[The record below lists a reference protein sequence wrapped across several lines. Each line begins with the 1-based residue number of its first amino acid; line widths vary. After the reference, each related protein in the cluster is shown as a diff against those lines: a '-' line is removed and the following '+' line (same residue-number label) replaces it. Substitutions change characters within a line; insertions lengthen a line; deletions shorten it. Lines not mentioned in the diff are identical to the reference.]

1 MSAPSFTESPLT
13 AQPAGPVRVG
23 WRRGHPDAGLIAKEW
38 LITNGLG
45 GYASG
50 TLAGMPTRR
59 YHGPLVASLSAP
71 HGRTLM
77 LNHLVET
84 LHLADGTLMS
94 LSATDPVPSVESPGP
109 ELPPSLVLFQLE
121 NGRPCWRY
129 ESGDVVLE
137 KSLLMPHGQNTVLI
151 RYRLIAARA
160 PVRLVLEPLLDMR
173 PHDNPVAA
181 GEPAR
186 YWIAAVADGFEIAPP
201 NPSLPSLRLRVE
213 GGAAEIGRG
222 SGDVEVRYRLEQARG
237 YDWRGVLHSAG
248 TLAVTLP
255 PGSEIRVVASTE
267 AWEQVK
273 ALPALE
279 VHALEEERRLRLL
292 AQARPEL
299 RSGLGAELAS
309 ELILAADQFII
320 KPHTRPR
327 DEAIL
332 NAQGDTACT
341 VIAGY
346 PWFTDWGRD
355 TMISL
360 EGLTLMTGRF
370 AEARDILHTFAHHVR
385 DGLIPNLFP
394 EGQSEGLY
402 HTADATLWFFHA
414 LDRYEAASGDQ
425 ETRRF
430 LLPRLAEIIEKHVA
444 GTRFGIGVDP
454 LDGLLRQGAPGYQ
467 LTWMDAKV
475 GDWVVTPR
483 RGKAVEINALFYN
496 ALCLMQGWL
505 AEAEKDGWAAEHG
518 VGLRAADVGA
528 RAAALRASFNRR
540 FWYADGGYL
549 YDVVDGEGSDGSG
562 PRDDASVRPNQLFAI
577 SLPHP
582 VLDPEHWSAV
592 LDVVARQL
600 ATPFGLRSLGPGHPD
615 YKARYDGDLR
625 SRDAAYHQGTVWG
638 WLVGPFVDAWFK
650 VHPGDPAGASRL
662 VGGLEE
668 QLSKSCIGTISE
680 ICDAEPPFAP
690 RGCVAQAWSVAEA
703 LRALYLIQTQ
713 NPQRI
718 PKLPR

>member
-1 MSAPSFTESPLT
+1 MSAPSFATPLSAT
-13 AQPAGPVRVG
+13 PLPAPLSGPVRVG
-23 WRRGHPDAGLIAKEW
+23 WRRGHPDAGLIGKEW

-50 TLAGMPTRR
+50 TLAGIPTRR

-84 LHLADGTLMS
+84 LHLADGTTLP
-94 LSATDPVPSVESPGP
+94 LSAIDPVPSAEAPGP
-109 ELPPSLVLFQLE
+109 VLPPALVLFQLV
-121 NGRPCWRY
+121 NGRPSWRFD
-129 ESGDVVLE
+129 SGDLTLE

-151 RYRLIAARA
+151 RYRLSAARA
-160 PVRLVLEPLLDMR
+160 PVRLALEPLLDMR
-173 PHDNPVAA
+173 PHDSAVGGDVASY
-181 GEPAR
+181 R
-186 YWIAAVADGFEIAPP
+186 IAEVADGFEIAPP
-201 NPSLPSLRLRVE
+201 DPSLPPLRLRVE
-213 GGAAEIGRG
+213 GGTATIAAGD
-222 SGDVEVRYRLEQARG
+222 GDVELRYRLEQARG
-237 YDWRGVLHSAG
+237 YDWRGTLRSAG
-248 TLAVTLP
+248 TLVVTLE
-255 PGSEIRVVASTE
+255 PGAEIRLIASTE

-273 ALPALE
+273 ALPATE
-279 VHALEEERRLRLL
+279 VHTLDEERRLRLITQ
-292 AQARPEL
+292 AQPEL
-299 RSGLGAELAS
+299 RSGLGAELAA
-309 ELILAADQFII
+309 ELLLAADQFII
-320 KPHTRPR
+320 KPHARPR
-327 DEAIL
+327 DEAVL

-360 EGLTLMTGRF
+360 EGLTLLTGRL

-414 LDRYEAASGDQ
+414 VDRYEAASGDL

-430 LLPRLAEIIEKHVA
+430 LLPKMAEIIEKHIA

-454 LDGLLRQGAPGYQ
+454 ADGLLRQGAPGYQ

-496 ALCLMQGWL
+496 ALCLMQRWL
-505 AEAEKDGWAAEHG
+505 TEAEKDGWAAERG
-518 VGLRAADVGA
+518 IALRAADVA
-528 RAAALRASFNRR
+528 VRAAALQASFNRR

-549 YDVVDGEGSDGSG
+549 YDVVDGEGNDGAG
-562 PRDDASVRPNQLFAI
+562 PRDDASLRPNQVLAI
-577 SLPHP
+577 SLPYP
-582 VLDPEHWSAV
+582 VLEPQRWSAV
-592 LDVVARQL
+592 LDVVAQKL
-600 ATPFGLRSLGPGHPD
+600 ATPFGLRSLAPGHPD
-615 YKARYDGDLR
+615 YKPRYDGDLR
-625 SRDAAYHQGTVWG
+625 ARDAAYHQGTVWG
-638 WLVGPFVDAWFK
+638 WLVGPFVEAWLK
-650 VHPGDPAGASRL
+650 VHPADTAGAARL
-662 VGGLEE
+662 LGGLEE
-668 QLSKSCIGTISE
+668 QLGKSCIGTISE

-690 RGCVAQAWSVAEA
+690 RGCMAQAWSVAEA
-703 LRALYLIQTQ
+703 LRALYLIQTH
-713 NPQRI
+713 
-718 PKLPR
+718 K

>member
-1 MSAPSFTESPLT
+1 MSAPSPSTIGALSSSL
-13 AQPAGPVRVG
+13 AGPVRVG

-38 LITNGLG
+38 LVTNGLG

-50 TLAGMPTRR
+50 TLAGIPTRR

-77 LNHLVET
+77 LNHLAET
-84 LHLADGTLMS
+84 LQLADGTVER
-94 LSATDPVPSVESPGP
+94 LSALDPVPSVESPGP

-121 NGRPCWRY
+121 NGRPFWRY
-129 ESGDVVLE
+129 ESGDLVLE
-137 KSLLMPHGQNTVLI
+137 KSLMMPHGQNTVLI

-160 PVRLVLEPLLDMR
+160 PVRLALEPLLDMR
-173 PHDNPVAA
+173 PHDNAVG
-181 GEPAR
+181 GETAR
-186 YWIAAVADGFEIAPP
+186 YWIAAVPDGFEIEAPD
-201 NPSLPSLRLRVE
+201 PSLPPLRLRVD
-213 GGAAEIGRG
+213 GAAAEIGPG
-222 SGDVEVRYRLEQARG
+222 HGDVEVRYRLEQARG
-237 YDWRGVLHSAG
+237 YDWRGVLRSAG
-248 TLAVTLP
+248 TLAVTLA
-255 PGSEIRVVASTE
+255 PGSEVRLVASTE
-267 AWEQVK
+267 AWDRMK
-273 ALPALE
+273 ALPAPDA
-279 VHALEEERRLRLL
+279 HALDEERRLRLI

-299 RSGLGAELAS
+299 RGPGAGLAAELAS

-320 KPHTRPR
+320 KPHARPR

-360 EGLTLMTGRF
+360 EGLTLMTGRV

-394 EGQSEGLY
+394 EGQNEGLY

-414 LDRYEAASGDQ
+414 LDRYELASGDL

-430 LLPRLAEIIEKHVA
+430 LLPRLAEIIEKHIA

-505 AEAEKDGWAAEHG
+505 GEAEKEGWSAERG
-518 VGLRAADVGA
+518 IALRGTDVAA

-540 FWYADGGYL
+540 FWYAEGGYL
-549 YDVVDGEGSDGSG
+549 YDVVDGEGSDGAG
-562 PRDDASVRPNQLFAI
+562 PRDDASLRPNQLLAI
-577 SLPHP
+577 SLPRP
-582 VLDPEHWSAV
+582 VLDREHWSAV
-592 LDVVARQL
+592 LDVVSARL
-600 ATPFGLRSLGPGHPD
+600 VTPFGLRSLAPGHPD
-615 YKARYDGDLR
+615 YKPRYDGDLR
-625 SRDAAYHQGTVWG
+625 ARDAAYHQGTVWG
-638 WLVGPFVDAWFK
+638 WLVGPFVDAWLR
-650 VHPGDPAGASRL
+650 VHPDDTAGASRL
-662 VGGLEE
+662 LGGLEE

-703 LRALYLIQTQ
+703 LRVLYLLQT
-713 NPQRI
+713 R
-718 PKLPR
+718 K